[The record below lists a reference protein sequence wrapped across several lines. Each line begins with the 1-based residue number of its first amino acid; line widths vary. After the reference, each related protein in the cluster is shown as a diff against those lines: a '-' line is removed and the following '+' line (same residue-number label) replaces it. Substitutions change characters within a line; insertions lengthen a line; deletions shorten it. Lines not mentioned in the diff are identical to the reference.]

1 MPSDRRMF
9 LSAGLGVT
17 AALASR
23 ASGLTTS
30 AQAVSPIVRRFLA
43 MSTSTRRFAP
53 QRPMISAASFTGN
66 RAACSNPHR
75 VPTLR
80 A

>member
-17 AALASR
+17 AALAS
-23 ASGLTTS
+23 GLDGRRRKRS
-30 AQAVSPIVRRFLA
+30 IVRRFPA
-43 MSTSTRRFAP
+43 MSALTRRFAP
-53 QRPMISAASFTGN
+53 QRPMISAVSFTGN
-66 RAACSNPHR
+66 RAAYSNPHR
-75 VPTLR
+75 APILR